1 MLRQKPRRVAPPR
14 GRQRGVGL
22 TEVMVAVLVVGI
34 GVLGYAGM
42 QLFALQ
48 SAENAGYRTHA
59 TMIGRDALERL
70 LLNPQARSDYFD
82 SGDWPTAPGASGGN
96 YPAGCVGGGACQPT
110 QLARADIAQLSWMA
124 ANSLPGGMVRAS
136 TACGGGISAS
146 CVVITWRGMTPAQC
160 LNGYPDIPNTADYN
174 CVVLEALR
182 P

>member
-1 MLRQKPRRVAPPR
+1 MLRQKTSHIARSKA
-14 GRQRGVGL
+14 RQRGVGL

-70 LLNPQARSDYFD
+70 LLNPEARDAYFD
-82 SGDWPTAPGASGGN
+82 SGQWPTAPGVSGGN
-96 YPAGCVGGGACQPT
+96 YPAACAGGGACQPAQMAQADMA
-110 QLARADIAQLSWMA
+110 QLAWSA
-124 ANSLPGGMVRAS
+124 ANSLPGGMVRVAS
-136 TACGGGISAS
+136 ACGGGVSAG
-146 CVVITWRGMTPAQC
+146 CVVITWQGMTPAEC
-160 LNGYPDIPNTADYN
+160 LDGYPDIPNTADYN